1 MIIKCYNEKHPY
13 ILFIDI
19 EFNNQTLVQFAGLL
33 FKKIDDEC
41 YQLYRSCNQYVT
53 TKVCYPFMDY
63 TAITNNFLD
72 ENGIPLKDL
81 IELIFN
87 DFLADIDFDDLEII
101 SHGLKND
108 RLILN
113 ANGINL
119 SNYVAQPSKKVKPID
134 GYCTFNNAKRILK
147 RVGHL
152 TVADLCRESGYYLHN
167 AHNAFNDV
175 WAEVAI
181 FTYLKKVEEQQ
192 LQEMEDEDKC
202 VL

>member
-1 MIIKCYNEKHPY
+1 MVIKCYNEKHPY

-19 EFNNQTLVQFAGLL
+19 EFNNQVLVQFAGLL
-33 FKKIDDEC
+33 FKRIDDET
-41 YQLYRSCNQYVT
+41 YQLIRSCNQYVT

-81 IELIFN
+81 VEIVYN
-87 DFLADIDFDDLEII
+87 DFLAGVPYKDLEVI

-108 RLILN
+108 RIILN

-119 SNYVAQPSKKVKPID
+119 SNYTTETGKVKPID
-134 GYCTFNNAKRILK
+134 GYCTFNNAKRILN
-147 RVGHL
+147 RVSQL

-167 AHNAFNDV
+167 AHNAYNDV

-181 FTYLKKVEEQQ
+181 YTYLKKLEQQ
-192 LQEMEDEDKC
+192 QKLERAEENK
-202 VL
+202 